1 MAARFFGGWKTVEGA
16 KPGWR
21 VFQCLDPMVSVYT
34 AILRTHGHG
43 NKMQFIKRF
52 SVLGV

>member
-1 MAARFFGGWKTVEGA
+1 MAARFFGGWKTVEAA

-21 VFQCLDPMVSVYT
+21 VFQCLDVYT

-43 NKMQFIKRF
+43 NKMQCVKRF